1 MRLRNNI
8 LGLSFVVILAAA
20 TARAGSLGI
29 MVPAYFP
36 PGAKWEAMNDAASK
50 VPLIAIVNPNSG
62 PGAARNT
69 NYVAALAQLHAAG
82 GKAIGYVSSDYTRR
96 PMAKVQADI
105 DQYLS
110 WYDVDGFFIDEMTND
125 ANTNHLDYYSTIY
138 QYIKARNNRYSVTGN
153 PGANTQESYLQNPTA
168 DILMIFESAGA
179 KYANYHPAAWV
190 PKHPAENFAHL
201 PYLSVGT
208 ETLTNYVSL
217 AVARNAGWIYFS
229 DLKTYSR
236 LPTYWTNEVSLVQS
250 LNAKGRSSA
259 VLSHAAIQIGA
270 KAE

>member
-1 MRLRNNI
+1 MQMNKKI
-8 LGLSFVVILAAA
+8 VGLSFLVMLIAL

-29 MVPAYFP
+29 MVPAYFS

-62 PGAARNT
+62 PGAALNT
-69 NYVAALAQLHAAG
+69 NYVKALAQLHAAG

-96 PMAKVQADI
+96 PMAKVKADI

-125 ANTNHLDYYSTIY
+125 ANTNHLDYYSDVY
-138 QYIKARNNRYSVTGN
+138 QYIKAKGSRFSITGN
-153 PGANTQESYLQNPTA
+153 PGANTEENYLQKPTA
-168 DILMIFESAGA
+168 DILMIFESAGD
-179 KYANYHPAAWV
+179 KYANYNPSGWV
-190 PKHPAENFAHL
+190 PKHSSRNFAHL
-201 PYLSVGT
+201 PYFCAGT

-217 AVARNAGWIYFS
+217 AVSRNAGWIYIS

-236 LPTYWTNEVSLVQS
+236 LPTYWTNEVNLVQS
-250 LNAKGRSSA
+250 LNAGGHSSTA
-259 VLSHAAIQIGA
+259 MAPAQP
-270 KAE
+270 

>member
-1 MRLRNNI
+1 MRMKKNI
-8 LGLSFVVILAAA
+8 LGLSLAILTAL

-36 PGAKWEAMNDAASK
+36 PGAKWEAMNEAASK
-50 VPLIAIVNPNSG
+50 VPLIAILNPNSG
-62 PGAARNT
+62 PGAALST

-110 WYDVDGFFIDEMTND
+110 WYNVDGFFIDEMTND
-125 ANTNHLDYYSTIY
+125 ANTNHLDYYSAIY
-138 QYIKARNNRYSVTGN
+138 QFIKTKGPHYSVTGN
-153 PGANTQESYLQNPTA
+153 PGANTEESYLAKPTA
-168 DILMIFESAGA
+168 DILMIFESGGA
-179 KYANYHPAAWV
+179 KYANYNPPGWV
-190 PKHPAENFAHL
+190 SKHPAENFAHL

-236 LPTYWTNEVSLVQS
+236 LPTYWTNEVALVQS
-250 LNAKGRSSA
+250 LNANGRSSTA
-259 VLSHAAIQIGA
+259 MSHAQIQAGA